1 MHNRLQDYSL
11 EQTIIDI
18 VELVSLFPPELLPD
32 ALSSLDPKFDIT
44 IIQTIYLGGGV
55 TKKKRENLG
64 EIPN

>member
-44 IIQTIYLGGGV
+44 IIQTIYLGMSY
-55 TKKKRENLG
+55 L
-64 EIPN
+64 